1 MKQALKLEDI
11 KVYNKAMKIGDWVW
25 QIVEEWKYFEKDT
38 IGKQWVRSADSIA
51 ANISEGY
58 GRYHF
63 KENQKFCYY
72 SRGSLTETKTWLVK
86 AYNRKLLSKAR
97 YDFLQNELDTL
108 LKMLN
113 SYIKSIG
120 PTKWPMTK

>member
-1 MKQALKLEDI
+1 MKQPLKLEDI
-11 KVYNKAMKIGDWVW
+11 KVYTKAMKIGDWIW

-72 SRGSLTETKTWLVK
+72 SRGSLTETKTWLTK
-86 AYNRKLLSKAR
+86 AHNRDLVSKAR
-97 YDFLQNELDTL
+97 YEFLQKELDTL

-120 PTKWPMTK
+120 PKK

>member
-1 MKQALKLEDI
+1 MKQPLKIEDL
-11 KVYNKAMKIGDWVW
+11 KVYIKAMKIGDWVW
-25 QIVEEWKYFEKDT
+25 QIVEELKYFEKDT

-72 SRGSLTETKTWLVK
+72 SRGSLTETKTWLTK
-86 AYNRKLLSKAR
+86 AHNRNLVSKAR
-97 YDFLQNELDTL
+97 YEFLQNELDTL

-120 PTKWPMTK
+120 QKND